1 MIDYSDV
8 FTKRQPVVTFAN
20 DVVTS
25 NRMCNLAWERG
36 LVVKENIID
45 TEDSNGIKRLLMIL
59 SYEEVNA
66 VYVEGLYEFSKS
78 FKKGAEI
85 LTEIRKH
92 NVKIVM
98 PEWELDPMYGT
109 FEAVIQ
115 VFRDLAKQEGKR
127 RSENIKAGQRYSKEK
142 YGRKA
147 GRPRTRLPLHEI
159 AELRAKN
166 LSWERISKELNIPKM
181 TLYDR
186 KDDIE
191 RYMKDYKMI

>member
-1 MIDYSDV
+1 MVDYSSALGGRQTVLVFAKDV
-8 FTKRQPVVTFAN
+8 ETAN
-20 DVVTS
+20 K
-25 NRMCNLAWERG
+25 MCNIAWERG
-36 LVVKENIID
+36 CIVKESIVD
-45 TEDSNGIKRLLMIL
+45 DEKTDGIKRLMMVL
-59 SYEEVNA
+59 SYDEASA
-66 VYVEGLYEFSKS
+66 VYMEGLYELSKS
-78 FKKGAEI
+78 FKKGAEL

-92 NVKIVM
+92 NVRIVM
-98 PEWELDPMYGT
+98 PDWEIDPMYGT
-109 FEAVIQ
+109 FEVVIQ
-115 VFRDLAKQEGKR
+115 VFRDLAKQESKR
-127 RSENIKAGQRYSKEK
+127 RSINIKAGQRYSKEK